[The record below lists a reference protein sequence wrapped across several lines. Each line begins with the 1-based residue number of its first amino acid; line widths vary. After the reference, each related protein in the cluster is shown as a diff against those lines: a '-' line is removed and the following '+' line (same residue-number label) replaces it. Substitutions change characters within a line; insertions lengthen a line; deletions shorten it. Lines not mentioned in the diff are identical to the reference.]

1 MLQNAAVKALVPRTL
16 TPTWETW
23 PMALALGSCPVWAS
37 GFLSR
42 VVWARVNLWAP
53 VQCEPLGSYPG
64 WSRSAWASGLL
75 PRVVQA
81 SVSLWPP
88 AQGGPGQYE
97 PLGSCPVQSRPVWA
111 SEEWATVW
119 EDPSPLSFSPK
130 RENKLVS
137 TEGSEVTM
145 FSS

>member
-64 WSRSAWASGLL
+64 WSRSAWASELL
-75 PRVVQA
+75 PRVVRV
-81 SVSLWPP
+81 SVSLWAP
-88 AQGGPGQYE
+88 AQGGPGQCE
-97 PLGSCPVQSRPVWA
+97 PLASCPGWSRPVWA
-111 SEEWATVW
+111 SGFL
-119 EDPSPLSFSPK
+119 PSAVPASVSLWRVSYCLRGPFPPLFLSKK
-130 RENKLVS
+130 RK
-137 TEGSEVTM
+137 
-145 FSS
+145 